1 MKTNFLQ
8 KDPFD
13 RPGFAIGIVNPHQV
27 ALARLGRRAWDK
39 HLAWHNSTAF
49 DTWRREQSIR
59 SCGRRITEATQ
70 RDYLGLKAHFLDLL
84 GESGQALNTLLRA
97 ESEPA
102 RIAAFK
108 LNRLLVG
115 LRLNRAYAEK
125 ICFCKF
131 GCSLAEASA
140 TLSEGRFL
148 EARPSSGTCRNC
160 GFRPICRAHF
170 SSERL

>member
-1 MKTNFLQ
+1 MNTRANYAP
-8 KDPFD
+8 DMAWEPHD
-13 RPGFAIGIVNPHQV
+13 RHQRQS
-27 ALARLGRRAWDK
+27 LARLARRAWDK

-140 TLSEGRFL
+140 SQIWKVFFTVKNRRKTAAPA
-148 EARPSSGTCRNC
+148 ARQP
-160 GFRPICRAHF
+160 
-170 SSERL
+170 